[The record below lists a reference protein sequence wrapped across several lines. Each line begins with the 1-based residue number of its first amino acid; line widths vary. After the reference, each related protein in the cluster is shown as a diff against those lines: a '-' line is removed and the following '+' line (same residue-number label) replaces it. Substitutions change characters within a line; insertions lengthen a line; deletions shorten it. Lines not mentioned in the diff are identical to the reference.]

1 MHPVVNAPAEHAG
14 QRKGSIG
21 PAGMLVPYRFAYIHI
36 RTMATRSIVSYAA
49 FLLFALQAH
58 AQAPDLIWG
67 RNFGGLNVSG
77 LAKVTRSCITPDG
90 GVVNAGW
97 FLNEAD
103 LDNDPN
109 AEQLFDSNGS
119 ENGFVMRLDPA
130 GLTEWAVR
138 FSGIGQCRVL
148 DVEQDDDG
156 NLYAAVKFDGS
167 LDVDPGAGS
176 VLLYAA
182 GMGGDMRD
190 IVVVKLDAQGQYL
203 ASAQFSDV
211 EFQMEGVILEINS
224 AGQPVVAFISD
235 QGVIHSHTLSG
246 ADLSTVSSF
255 DFGNLGVGTGFLG
268 DMQLDAQ
275 DNQLYAGRFSQEFNL
290 DPQDPFADTPA
301 FGTGDDL
308 FFSKISPVGELIWGH
323 VMGSNNGNDGAYSI
337 CTSPDGGVLVT
348 GYVGGIMDVD
358 PGPGNVSIISF
369 GDPDIFLLKMS
380 ATDEFEWVKRITST
394 GEDRGWCVRTDAQGK
409 IALTGFIGATCDVDP
424 GPATTTITTSASSII
439 TWEFNGVGDFLWA
452 AYVALGDYV
461 NSPVRVDHFADGALH
476 VHGCVADLQL
486 DRDPSA
492 AVDLLYTSDGLGAMN
507 LKWGTCA
514 AVVPTIAIT
523 ASANPV
529 CPGNPVTF
537 TAAITNG
544 GNAPLYQ
551 WTVNGSPVGGNS
563 DTYSVS
569 ALQLGDVVTCTLT
582 SDADCADPNDA
593 QSNEITVD
601 CGQALGVL
609 IFSEYV
615 EGSANNKALEIFNP
629 TANDV
634 DLADYS
640 VALYANGSAT
650 PTQSLQLTGI
660 LPSGQVYVI
669 ANSSA
674 SAAVLAVAD
683 ITSAVCS
690 FNGDDAIALLYQNLP
705 TDIIGEIGIDPGG
718 QWGIP
723 TGGGTAD
730 NTLRRIPTV
739 TAPESDWSIAEFQWN
754 DFDQDDFTDLG
765 DGITTGFTEHGN
777 EKSLLLPNP
786 TRDGFRINWAA
797 PVHVRVIAPSGALVM
812 EMGRVAPGAFI
823 STDHLDSGVYI
834 VVISDG
840 AVQQHQRLAVE

>member
-1 MHPVVNAPAEHAG
+1 
-14 QRKGSIG
+14 
-21 PAGMLVPYRFAYIHI
+21 
-36 RTMATRSIVSYAA
+36 MATRSIASYAA

-58 AQAPDLIWG
+58 TQAPDLIWG

-77 LAKVTRSCITPDG
+77 LAKVTRSCITADG

-235 QGVIHSHTLSG
+235 YGIIHSYTLSG
-246 ADLSTVSSF
+246 ADLSTISSF
-255 DFGNLGVGTGFLG
+255 DFGNIGVGTGFLG

-308 FFSKISPVGELIWGH
+308 FFSKISPAGELIWGH

-358 PGPGNVSIISF
+358 PGPANVSIISF

-523 ASANPV
+523 ASTNPV

-537 TAAITNG
+537 TAAIING

-551 WTVNGSPVGGNS
+551 WTVNGAPVGGNS

-718 QWGIP
+718 QWGLP

-765 DGITTGFTEHGN
+765 DGITTGVAERGN
-777 EKSLLLPNP
+777 AKLLLLPNP

-840 AVQQHQRLAVE
+840 AVLQHQRLAVE

>member
-1 MHPVVNAPAEHAG
+1 MPH
-14 QRKGSIG
+14 
-21 PAGMLVPYRFAYIHI
+21 RFVHIHI
-36 RTMATRSIVSYAA
+36 RTMATRPIAFYAA
-49 FLLFALQAH
+49 FLLIALQAR

-77 LAKVTRSCITPDG
+77 LSKVTRSCITSDG
-90 GVVNAGW
+90 GVVNGGW
-97 FLNEAD
+97 FLNEVD

-109 AEQLFDSNGS
+109 AVQLFDSNGS

-148 DVEQDDDG
+148 DVEEDDDG
-156 NLYAAVKFDGS
+156 NLHVAVKFDGS

-182 GMGGDMRD
+182 GMSGDLRD
-190 IVVVKLDAQGQYL
+190 VAVVKLDAQGQYL
-203 ASAQFSDV
+203 ASAQFNDV
-211 EFQMEGVILEINS
+211 EYQMEGVILEINS

-235 QGVIHSHTLSG
+235 YGIIHSYTLSG
-246 ADLSTVSSF
+246 ADLSTISSF
-255 DFGNLGVGTGFLG
+255 DFGNIGVGTGFLG

-308 FFSKISPVGELIWGH
+308 FFSKISPTGQLIWGH
-323 VMGSNNGNDGAYSI
+323 TMGSNNGNDGAYSI

-358 PGPGNVSIISF
+358 PGPANVSIISF

-492 AVDLLYTSDGLGAMN
+492 AVDLLYTSDGLGAFN
-507 LKWGTCA
+507 FKWGNCA
-514 AVVPTIAIT
+514 AVVPTIGIT
-523 ASANPV
+523 ASSDPV
-529 CPGNPVTF
+529 CPGLPVTF
-537 TAAITNG
+537 TANITNG
-544 GNAPLYQ
+544 GSTPQYEWA
-551 WTVNGSPVGGNS
+551 VNGAPVGGNS
-563 DTYSVS
+563 DTYAVS

-593 QSNEITVD
+593 QSNEIAVD

-718 QWGIP
+718 QWGLP

-765 DGITTGFTEHGN
+765 DGITTGVADRGN
-777 EKSLLLPNP
+777 AKLLLLPNP

-797 PVHVRVIAPSGALVM
+797 PVYVRVLAPSGTVVM
-812 EMGRVAPGAFI
+812 ELGKVAQDTFI
-823 STDHLDSGVYI
+823 ATDHMARGVYI
-834 VVISDG
+834 VEVSNG
-840 AVQQHQRLAVE
+840 ATPQHLRLVVE